1 MVNFATCGAIRK
13 NPDIAALR
21 ATLAEP
27 ELRRRK
33 RRSRILPDGM
43 ARNGRTCGAHVNAGV
58 RRSDQAGARAS
69 PASIRSL
76 HRNPSAAKS
85 VSTVALGARVTI
97 WSVTKRP
104 KRMLD
109 RLAVGFPNGFDIGNM
124 MAPAPFSRAGAF
136 LQEPIPPRQLGDE
149 LPDVRCPPTHASD
162 GMTAS
167 VRTPELGPSVFEDL
181 S

>member
-1 MVNFATCGAIRK
+1 
-13 NPDIAALR
+13 
-21 ATLAEP
+21 
-27 ELRRRK
+27 
-33 RRSRILPDGM
+33 M

-124 MAPAPFSRAGAF
+124 MAPAPFSRAGHFFRNQSRRVNLVTSYRMYGA
-136 LQEPIPPRQLGDE
+136 PPPMHPME
-149 LPDVRCPPTHASD
+149 
-162 GMTAS
+162 
-167 VRTPELGPSVFEDL
+167 
-181 S
+181 